1 MAAAKKAPR
10 KTAAKKTAR
19 KAPAKRSYTRKKAEA
34 VQIEVDSDLNV
45 GAIPSTDTGLNNA
58 ASPGYTYD
66 EVQTAKRHAVENARN
81 GILGAEYAQA
91 NRLDHPVQLHAL
103 SQLADALLAGEAA
116 QKALDKAK
124 RDEQS
129 ARLIALAQLQ
139 PGNYAVNGFVFVVH
153 GTFETGMKLSINRLG
168 ATEG

>member
-1 MAAAKKAPR
+1 MAAAKKAAR

-19 KAPAKRSYTRKKAEA
+19 KAPAKRTYNRKKAEA
-34 VQIEVDSDLNV
+34 VQVEVEVNGVD
-45 GAIPSTDTGLNNA
+45 PSTDTGLNNA

-66 EVQTAKRHAVENARN
+66 EVQAAKRRAVESAKN
-81 GILGAEYAQA
+81 GILGTEYAQA
-91 NRLDHPVQLHAL
+91 NRLEHPVQLHAL
-103 SQLADALLAGEAA
+103 TQLSEALLAGEAA

>member
-1 MAAAKKAPR
+1 MAAAKKAAR

-19 KAPAKRSYTRKKAEA
+19 KAPAKRTYTRKKAEA
-34 VQIEVDSDLNV
+34 VQVENEVNV
-45 GAIPSTDTGLNNA
+45 GAEPSTDTGFNNA
-58 ASPGYTYD
+58 TSPGYSYD

-103 SQLADALLAGEAA
+103 TQLAEALLAGEAA